1 MRPASPKRFPHDTP
15 KPADWADHFAECA
28 LLLTAQSRIGGL
40 ETGRTYTVTAQARDN
55 GINWSPVS
63 EPVTFTTAAT
73 NGDVTPPSVPPG
85 FYAFNP
91 GDGSTEIDAFWN
103 ASTDDRT
110 PQSLIVYEVYFNGE
124 FADGTM
130 GRTRS
135 VMYGVNGTNTV
146 EVIAIDAAGNRS
158 AAATTIVEVP

>member
-1 MRPASPKRFPHDTP
+1 MLRPQEGRRLGEALSPRY
-15 KPADWADHFAECA
+15 
-28 LLLTAQSRIGGL
+28 S
-40 ETGRTYTVTAQARDN
+40 ETGRLCR
-55 GINWSPVS
+55 P
-63 EPVTFTTAAT
+63 F
-73 NGDVTPPSVPPG
+73 PPTVPPNFHAWG
-85 FYAFNP
+85 A

-110 PQSLIVYEVYFNGE
+110 PQSLIVYEVYLNGE

-130 GRTRS
+130 GRTCS